1 MKKKTN
7 YGRKNATALKKNYD
21 KKSNNNNNKKK
32 TRNTHSKQMRCKY
45 LLIEKREYQMNAI
58 GSSLCEI
65 YFHKAFASLLFLGGS
80 VSYE

>member
-1 MKKKTN
+1 MEKKCNSIEKEL
-7 YGRKNATALKKNYD
+7 RQEKQQQ
-21 KKSNNNNNKKK
+21 K